1 LKRQPVEA
9 GPSTGCAHCPP
20 ARLPTLRPPACL
32 QDAGG
37 EDRPIA
43 NALLKLLDYICPNE
57 FELARLTGGLP
68 TGTEEEV
75 LAAAASLT
83 ARGARNVLVTLGP
96 RGALL
101 LAADGSLLRQEAL
114 PLPGGGAV
122 VDATAAGDAFRA
134 AFAVAL
140 VEGRPLQACLQL
152 ASAAGAVAV
161 SRMGAVPSLPTRT
174 EAEAVAAGG
183 AGRSAASGACS
194 AAAPGE
200 TPLAAPAASSPS
212 LPSPGCPYQF
222 ASRLNSMQA
231 RRDLAGR
238 SEGSDNVLGW
248 ITRQSRIRGLSLV
261 DLNHPQHTAKLK
273 PRQLRSALAATGLAA
288 GAIAM
293 RFPPDFSLGAFSN
306 PDAALRARAVALA
319 AEGCRWAA
327 ELGARDLV
335 VWPQYDGY
343 DYNFQVR
350 ALCCL
355 GFFVMLFAI
364 LGQAHWRCLLPAV
377 SGACALDPFAAH
389 HVSPKSPPVHLPA
402 PSCPCPCPCLPH
414 ADGLRCCLAAH
425 SGGLS
430 AAG

>member
-1 LKRQPVEA
+1 V
-9 GPSTGCAHCPP
+9 
-20 ARLPTLRPPACL
+20 
-32 QDAGG
+32 GG
-37 EDRPIA
+37 EDRPIST
-43 NALLKLLDYICPNE
+43 ALLKLLDYICPNE
-57 FELARLTGGLP
+57 SELARLTGLP

-96 RGALL
+96 RCVLL

-161 SRMGAVPSLPTRT
+161 SRMGAVPSLPTRA

-183 AGRSAASGACS
+183 AGGTAASGACS
-194 AAAPGE
+194 AAAAGK
-200 TPLAAPAASSPS
+200 TSQAAPAASEPS
-212 LPSPGCPYQF
+212 LPPTDCPYQF

-231 RRDLAGR
+231 RRDLVGR
-238 SEGSDNVLGW
+238 GDGGDDVLGW
-248 ITRQSRIRGLSLV
+248 IACQSRIRGLSLV

-273 PRQLRSALAATGLAA
+273 PRQLHAALAAAGLAA

-293 RFPPDFSLGAFSN
+293 RFTPDFSLGAFSN
-306 PDAALRARAVALA
+306 PDAAQRARAVALA

-327 ELGARDLV
+327 ELGARDLI

-343 DYNFQVR
+343 DYNFQV
-350 ALCCL
+350 
-355 GFFVMLFAI
+355 GMLVCVHSRSFY
-364 LGQAHWRCLLPAV
+364 LTSTGPPA
-377 SGACALDPFAAH
+377 G
-389 HVSPKSPPVHLPA
+389 
-402 PSCPCPCPCLPH
+402 SCPW
-414 ADGLRCCLAAH
+414 
-425 SGGLS
+425 
-430 AAG
+430 